1 MKWVKWLNWLKWL
14 KGLKWQKWLNPSG
27 SEGRWK
33 GLIIKVPS
41 IIALAPFE
49 NHKGYIKKKS
59 SFQKK
64 VAQNI
69 FIQKWSTRK
78 VIKVKVL
85 FFLLYLLWFTNG
97 TGGYYTWNLD
107 DQALS
112 PPLGDKCEKLRWD
125 QKGYMKKHFLLNRNC
140 IEFRHHFQKDQLK
153 LTLSFQNF
161 KFMLALTQR
170 AYKIFMNF
178 FEYVHWNMK
187 IQILTD
193 TL

>member
-1 MKWVKWLNWLKWL
+1 MNDYIFNLEQILNIVHLNWLTI
-14 KGLKWQKWLNPSG
+14 NAFVR
-27 SEGRWK
+27 GRWK
-33 GLIIKVPS
+33 GLIIKVPC

-49 NHKGYIKKKS
+49 NHKGYIKKKY

-69 FIQKWSTRK
+69 FIQKWSTGK

-112 PPLGDKCEKLRWD
+112 PPPEKTCFSIAD
-125 QKGYMKKHFLLNRNC
+125 FIGYFKNWLNQWIVTDISYVLMHLAHFLWPYWLIYKHFPKSGENG
-140 IEFRHHFQKDQLK
+140 
-153 LTLSFQNF
+153 
-161 KFMLALTQR
+161 
-170 AYKIFMNF
+170 
-178 FEYVHWNMK
+178 
-187 IQILTD
+187 
-193 TL
+193 